1 MIFDF
6 LQANWFEIVAALLA
20 IAYLVLAMMQ
30 DVRCWVA
37 WIISSLMYFF
47 VMYSANLYMEALLQI
62 FYIFIGLY
70 GLYQWR
76 FKADKK
82 DALKITTWSV
92 KNHLI
97 VIGALVFLTSLSG
110 YVLMIYTAAAS
121 PFIDAFTTWGAIAAS
136 YLVAKKIL
144 ENWFYWFV
152 IDFVSVFLFISR
164 ELYPTALLFVVYLV
178 LVVIGYSAWRKSWQ
192 LADEQN

>member
-6 LQANWFEIVAALLA
+6 LQVNWFEIVAAILA
-20 IAYLVLAMMQ
+20 IAYLILAMLE
-30 DVRCWVA
+30 DIRCWVA

-164 ELYPTALLFVVYLV
+164 ELYPTALLFIVYLV

>member
-6 LQANWFEIVAALLA
+6 LQANWFEIVAAILA
-20 IAYLVLAMMQ
+20 IAYLILAMLQ
-30 DVRCWVA
+30 DIRCWVA

-164 ELYPTALLFVVYLV
+164 ELYPTALLFLVYLV
-178 LVVIGYSAWRKSWQ
+178 LVVFGYSAWRKSWQ
-192 LADEQN
+192 LADE

>member
-6 LQANWFEIVAALLA
+6 LQANWFEIVAAILA
-20 IAYLVLAMMQ
+20 ITYLILAMLE
-30 DVRCWVA
+30 DIRCWIA

-164 ELYPTALLFVVYLV
+164 ELYPTALLFIVYLV

-192 LADEQN
+192 LADE

>member
-6 LQANWFEIVAALLA
+6 LQVNWFEIVAAILA
-20 IAYLVLAMMQ
+20 IAYLILAMLQ
-30 DVRCWVA
+30 DIRCWVA

-144 ENWFYWFV
+144 ENWFYWCV

-164 ELYPTALLFVVYLV
+164 ELYPTALLFIVYLV

-192 LADEQN
+192 LADE

>member
-6 LQANWFEIVAALLA
+6 LQTNWFEIVAAILA
-20 IAYLVLAMMQ
+20 ITYLILAMLQ
-30 DVRCWVA
+30 DIRCWIA

-97 VIGALVFLTSLSG
+97 VIGALVFLTFISG

-121 PFIDAFTTWGAIAAS
+121 PFMDAFTTWGAIAAS

-164 ELYPTALLFVVYLV
+164 ELYPTALLFIVYLV

-192 LADEQN
+192 LADE

>member
-6 LQANWFEIVAALLA
+6 LQVNWFEIVAAILA
-20 IAYLVLAMMQ
+20 IAYLILAMLQ
-30 DVRCWVA
+30 DIRCWVA

-164 ELYPTALLFVVYLV
+164 ELYPTALLFIVYLV

-192 LADEQN
+192 LADEKN

>member
-6 LQANWFEIVAALLA
+6 LQVNWFEIVASILA
-20 IAYLVLAMMQ
+20 IAYLILAMLQ
-30 DVRCWVA
+30 DKRCWVA

-82 DALKITTWSV
+82 DVLKITTWSV

-97 VIGALVFLTSLSG
+97 VISALVFLTSLSG
-110 YVLMIYTAAAS
+110 YILMIYTAAAS

-164 ELYPTALLFVVYLV
+164 ELYPTALLFLVYLV
-178 LVVIGYSAWRKSWQ
+178 LVVFGYSAWRKSWQ
-192 LADEQN
+192 LADE

>member
-6 LQANWFEIVAALLA
+6 LQANWFEIVAAILA
-20 IAYLVLAMMQ
+20 IAYLILAMLE
-30 DVRCWVA
+30 DIRCWVA

-97 VIGALVFLTSLSG
+97 VIGALFFLTSLSG

-164 ELYPTALLFVVYLV
+164 ELYPTALLFIVYLV

-192 LADEQN
+192 LADE

>member
-6 LQANWFEIVAALLA
+6 LQANWFEIVAAFLA
-20 IAYLVLAMMQ
+20 IAYLILAMLQ
-30 DVRCWVA
+30 DIRCWVA

-164 ELYPTALLFVVYLV
+164 ELYPTALLFIVYLV
-178 LVVIGYSAWRKSWQ
+178 LVVFGYSAWRKSWQ
-192 LADEQN
+192 LADE

>member
-6 LQANWFEIVAALLA
+6 LQVNWFEIVAAILA
-20 IAYLVLAMMQ
+20 IAYLILAMLQ
-30 DVRCWVA
+30 DIRCWVA

-70 GLYQWR
+70 GLNQWR

-92 KNHLI
+92 KNHLM
-97 VIGALVFLTSLSG
+97 VIGALVFLTFISG
-110 YVLMIYTAAAS
+110 YILTIYTAAAS

-164 ELYPTALLFVVYLV
+164 ELYPTALLFIVYLV

-192 LADEQN
+192 LADE

>member
-6 LQANWFEIVAALLA
+6 LQANWFEIVAAILA
-20 IAYLVLAMMQ
+20 IAYLILAMLQ
-30 DVRCWVA
+30 DIRCWIA

-92 KNHLI
+92 KNHLM

-164 ELYPTALLFVVYLV
+164 ELYPTALLFIVYLV

-192 LADEQN
+192 LADE

>member
-6 LQANWFEIVAALLA
+6 LQANWFEIVAAILA
-20 IAYLVLAMMQ
+20 IAYLILAMLE
-30 DVRCWVA
+30 DIRCWVA

-164 ELYPTALLFVVYLV
+164 ELYPTALLFMVYLV
-178 LVVIGYSAWRKSWQ
+178 LVVIGYSAWRKNWQ

>member
-6 LQANWFEIVAALLA
+6 LQANWFEIVAAILA
-20 IAYLVLAMMQ
+20 IAYLLLAMLQ
-30 DVRCWVA
+30 DIRCWVA

-97 VIGALVFLTSLSG
+97 VIGALVFLTFMSG

-164 ELYPTALLFVVYLV
+164 ELYPTALLFVFYLV
-178 LVVIGYSAWRKSWQ
+178 LVVFGYSAWRKSWQ
-192 LADEQN
+192 LEDEQI

>member
-6 LQANWFEIVAALLA
+6 LLVNWFEIVAAILA
-20 IAYLVLAMMQ
+20 IAYLILAMLE
-30 DVRCWVA
+30 DIRCWVA

-110 YVLMIYTAAAS
+110 YFLMSYTAAAS

-164 ELYPTALLFVVYLV
+164 ELYPTALLFIVYLV

>member
-6 LQANWFEIVAALLA
+6 LQVNWFEIVAAILA
-20 IAYLVLAMMQ
+20 IAYLILAMLQ
-30 DVRCWVA
+30 DIRCWVA

-97 VIGALVFLTSLSG
+97 VIGALFFLTSLSG

-178 LVVIGYSAWRKSWQ
+178 LVVFGYSAWRKSWQ

>member
-6 LQANWFEIVAALLA
+6 LQTNWFEIVAAILA
-20 IAYLVLAMMQ
+20 ITYLILAMLE
-30 DVRCWVA
+30 DIRCWIA

-92 KNHLI
+92 KNHLM

-164 ELYPTALLFVVYLV
+164 ELYPTALLFIVYLV

-192 LADEQN
+192 LADE

>member
-6 LQANWFEIVAALLA
+6 LQVNWFEIVAAILA
-20 IAYLVLAMMQ
+20 IAYLILAMLQ
-30 DVRCWVA
+30 DIRCWVA

-97 VIGALVFLTSLSG
+97 VISALVFLTSLSG
-110 YVLMIYTAAAS
+110 YFLMIYTAAAS

-164 ELYPTALLFVVYLV
+164 ELYPTALLFIVYLV

-192 LADEQN
+192 LTDE

>member
-6 LQANWFEIVAALLA
+6 LQVNWFEIVAAILA
-20 IAYLVLAMMQ
+20 IAYLILAMLE
-30 DVRCWVA
+30 DIRCWVA

-164 ELYPTALLFVVYLV
+164 ELYPTALLFMVYLV
-178 LVVIGYSAWRKSWQ
+178 LVVIGYSAWRKNWQ

>member
-6 LQANWFEIVAALLA
+6 LQVNWFEIVAAILA
-20 IAYLVLAMMQ
+20 IAYLILAMLQ
-30 DVRCWVA
+30 DIRCWVA

-164 ELYPTALLFVVYLV
+164 ELYPTALLFIVYLV

-192 LADEQN
+192 LADE

>member
-6 LQANWFEIVAALLA
+6 LQVNWFEIVAAILA
-20 IAYLVLAMMQ
+20 IAYLILAMLQ
-30 DVRCWVA
+30 DIRCWVA

-164 ELYPTALLFVVYLV
+164 ELYPTALLFIVYLV
-178 LVVIGYSAWRKSWQ
+178 IVVIGYSAWRKSWQ
-192 LADEQN
+192 LADE

>member
-6 LQANWFEIVAALLA
+6 LQVNWFEIVAAILA
-20 IAYLVLAMMQ
+20 IAYLLLAMLQ
-30 DVRCWVA
+30 DIRCWVA

-164 ELYPTALLFVVYLV
+164 ELYPTALLFIVYLV

-192 LADEQN
+192 LADE

>member
-6 LQANWFEIVAALLA
+6 LQVNWFEIVAAILA
-20 IAYLVLAMMQ
+20 IAYLILAMLQ
-30 DVRCWVA
+30 DIRCWVA

-97 VIGALVFLTSLSG
+97 VIGALFFLTSLSG

-178 LVVIGYSAWRKSWQ
+178 LVVFGYSAWRKSWQ
-192 LADEQN
+192 LADE

>member
-6 LQANWFEIVAALLA
+6 LQVNWFEIVASILA
-20 IAYLVLAMMQ
+20 IAYLILAMLQ
-30 DVRCWVA
+30 DKRCWVA

-164 ELYPTALLFVVYLV
+164 ELYPTALLFIVYLV

-192 LADEQN
+192 LTDE

>member
-6 LQANWFEIVAALLA
+6 LQANWFEIVAAILA
-20 IAYLVLAMMQ
+20 IAYLILAMLE
-30 DVRCWVA
+30 DIRCWVA

-47 VMYSANLYMEALLQI
+47 VMYSASLYMEALLQI

-76 FKADKK
+76 FKADVK

-164 ELYPTALLFVVYLV
+164 ELYPTALLFIVYLV

-192 LADEQN
+192 LADE

>member
-6 LQANWFEIVAALLA
+6 LQANWFEIVAAILA
-20 IAYLVLAMMQ
+20 IAYLILAMLE
-30 DVRCWVA
+30 DIRCWVA

-76 FKADKK
+76 FKDDKK
-82 DALKITTWSV
+82 DALKVTTWSI
-92 KNHLI
+92 KNHLM
-97 VIGALVFLTSLSG
+97 VIGALVFLTFISG
-110 YVLMIYTAAAS
+110 YVLTIYTAAAS

-164 ELYPTALLFVVYLV
+164 ELYPTTLLFLVYLV
-178 LVVIGYSAWRKSWQ
+178 LVMFGYSAWRKSWQ

>member
-6 LQANWFEIVAALLA
+6 LQANWFEIVAAILA
-20 IAYLVLAMMQ
+20 IAYLILAMLQ
-30 DVRCWVA
+30 DIRCWVA
-37 WIISSLMYFF
+37 WIISSLMYFY

-76 FKADKK
+76 FKADVK

-164 ELYPTALLFVVYLV
+164 ELYPTALLFIVYLV

>member
-6 LQANWFEIVAALLA
+6 LQANWFEIVAAILA
-20 IAYLVLAMMQ
+20 IAYLILAMMQ
-30 DVRCWVA
+30 DIRCWIA

-76 FKADKK
+76 FKSDLK

-110 YVLMIYTAAAS
+110 YILMIYTAAAS
-121 PFIDAFTTWGAIAAS
+121 PFVDAFTTWGAIAAS

-164 ELYPTALLFVVYLV
+164 ELYPTALLFIVYLV
-178 LVVIGYSAWRKSWQ
+178 LVVFGYSAWRKSWQ
-192 LADEQN
+192 HRR

>member
-6 LQANWFEIVAALLA
+6 LQVNWFEIVASILA
-20 IAYLVLAMMQ
+20 IAYLILAMLQ
-30 DVRCWVA
+30 DKRCWVA

-164 ELYPTALLFVVYLV
+164 ELYPTALLFIVYLV

-192 LADEQN
+192 LADE

>member
-6 LQANWFEIVAALLA
+6 LQANWFEIVAAILA
-20 IAYLVLAMMQ
+20 IAYLILAMLE
-30 DVRCWVA
+30 DIRCWVA

-76 FKADKK
+76 FKADVK

-97 VIGALVFLTSLSG
+97 VISALVFLTSLSG
-110 YVLMIYTAAAS
+110 YILTIYTAAAS

-164 ELYPTALLFVVYLV
+164 ELYPTALLFIVYLV

>member
-6 LQANWFEIVAALLA
+6 LQVNWFEIVAAILA
-20 IAYLVLAMMQ
+20 IAYLILAMLQ
-30 DVRCWVA
+30 DIRCWVA

-97 VIGALVFLTSLSG
+97 VIGALVFLTFISG

-121 PFIDAFTTWGAIAAS
+121 PFVDAFTTWGAIAAS

-164 ELYPTALLFVVYLV
+164 ELYPTALLFIVYLV

-192 LADEQN
+192 LADE

>member
-6 LQANWFEIVAALLA
+6 LQVNWFEIVAAILA
-20 IAYLVLAMMQ
+20 IAYLILAMLQ
-30 DVRCWVA
+30 DIRCWVA

-164 ELYPTALLFVVYLV
+164 ELYPTALLFMVYLV
-178 LVVIGYSAWRKSWQ
+178 LVVIGYSAWRKNWQ

>member
-6 LQANWFEIVAALLA
+6 LQTNWFEIVAAILA
-20 IAYLVLAMMQ
+20 IAYLIFAMLE
-30 DVRCWVA
+30 DIRCWIA

-76 FKADKK
+76 FKPDLN

-92 KNHLI
+92 KNHLM
-97 VIGALVFLTSLSG
+97 VIGALVFLTFISG
-110 YVLMIYTAAAS
+110 YVLTIYTAAAS

-164 ELYPTALLFVVYLV
+164 ELYPTALLFIVYLV

-192 LADEQN
+192 LADE

>member
-6 LQANWFEIVAALLA
+6 LQVNWFEIVAAILA
-20 IAYLVLAMMQ
+20 IAYLILAMLQ
-30 DVRCWVA
+30 DIRCWVA

-92 KNHLI
+92 KNHLM

-164 ELYPTALLFVVYLV
+164 ELYPTALLFIVYLV

-192 LADEQN
+192 LADE